1 MPDQSESAWRLPL
14 KLAVEGK
21 KSMKQ
26 QRNNGRRTGAPLALP
41 PTTQSPMPPGEA
53 VSSGRYGSSAG
64 INALAMAVA
73 AVLYCSTGTPVHA
86 ADAPAEPAAVA
97 GNDLQEIVVTA
108 SAQGVKK
115 LDASYNIVSVS
126 LDDIKNSNPASV
138 ADIFKLSPGVW
149 PESSGGQTGVN
160 IDVAGFPNG
169 GGDSPYFTTAING
182 SPLYGS
188 AALSFMDSSSLL
200 RFDDTVERVEIVQ
213 GGPSAI
219 FSNGQAGAT
228 ANFILRTG
236 SEKTTG
242 SVGFTY
248 GSEGSER
255 VDAFYSGKIIDGWY
269 GSIGGFYRV
278 SDGVRNPQYPSD
290 IGGQLTATL
299 KHDLDGGSVMFWYRN
314 LNDKNQ
320 WYADFPYI
328 VVNGKAQPYPGFN
341 QLNSTYNSK
350 QLQNFQ
356 IPSPSGGFW
365 NDDIS
370 NGRGAQ
376 MNYFG
381 SNLDLKFGDGWKI
394 SNTFLLDGG
403 WIPTNALVNNGN
415 PATLGAYLGT
425 LTLPAPL
432 TAGAVQAHYANGA
445 PVPLDTSVITEQVWQ
460 VRKKLMTLTD
470 EFRVAKELFD
480 GNTLTLGVY
489 AAHYTDNDAWSLSSN
504 VLMDNVPNASPIIL
518 QGVAG
523 GNIYN
528 VTSPQGIVSA
538 NGGYNILEQG
548 KATNV
553 AVYLS
558 DSWKINSWLLDASLR
573 VEHIDLQQQTTNLSP
588 KQMGSVFDLWDNAV
602 NLPNGTYS
610 YGREHNTMPTFS
622 VGANYEF
629 TDNMSAYVRVNDG
642 VFFDKFDDVRC
653 NVSGSSNGCP
663 ANPPLNTVRNYE
675 AGFKIQN
682 RYTYIDAAIY
692 DKEFKGIPYQ
702 PVNSEHVSIGPSSTY
717 GSTARGGRIVGS
729 VNPFADFDLQPVRDF
744 KITVNAEYERAH
756 YKDFAGCY
764 LYQAISGA
772 TICGSING
780 QPLAR
785 LPNFQI
791 RVTPSDTQTF
801 PWGSVTEYM
810 TYEHVGQHY
819 QDNTGLNPLGSYYDL
834 AAGIVTQLGDSW
846 EIRLAG
852 SNLTNQ
858 IGLTEGNA
866 RFGGNTA
873 QNGINFGRSILG
885 REGSIEIKYKF

>member
-1 MPDQSESAWRLPL
+1 MTQKTDRARRARLAQTREATLQLPGR
-14 KLAVEGK
+14 AV
-21 KSMKQ
+21 
-26 QRNNGRRTGAPLALP
+26 RN
-41 PTTQSPMPPGEA
+41 S
-53 VSSGRYGSSAG
+53 
-64 INALAMAVA
+64 VA
-73 AVLYCSTGTPVHA
+73 
-86 ADAPAEPAAVA
+86 AAVA
-97 GNDLQEIVVTA
+97 GILYCAGSAYAADEQTPAASTTTNTLDEIVVTA
-108 SAQGVKK
+108 SAQGVRK
-115 LDASYNIVSVS
+115 LDASYNIVSLS
-126 LDDIKNSNPASV
+126 LDEIKNSNPTSV
-138 ADIFKLSPGVW
+138 ADIFKNSPGIW
-149 PESSGGQTGVN
+149 PEASGGQTGVN

-169 GGDSPYFTTAING
+169 GGDSPYFTTMING

-188 AALSFMDSSSLL
+188 ADLSFMDSSSLL

-219 FSNGQAGAT
+219 FSSGQAGAT
-228 ANFILRTG
+228 ANFILKTG

-255 VDAFYSGKIIDGWY
+255 VDAFISGKIIDGWY

-278 SDGVRNPQYPSD
+278 SDGVRDPQYPSD

-299 KHDLDGGSVMFWYRN
+299 KHDLDGGSLMFWYRI
-314 LNDKNQ
+314 LSDKNQ

-328 VVNGKAQPYPGFN
+328 VVNGKPQPYPGFN
-341 QLNSTYNSK
+341 QLNNTYNSK

-356 IPSPSGGFW
+356 IPCPSGSFC

-381 SNLDLKFGDGWKI
+381 SNLDLKFGDGWSAK
-394 SNTFLLDGG
+394 NTFLWDGG
-403 WIPTNALVNNGN
+403 YIPTNALVNNGN
-415 PATLGAYLGT
+415 PTSLSAYLGT

-432 TAGAVQAHYANGA
+432 TQAALQAHYANGL
-445 PVPLDTSVITEQVWQ
+445 PVSGNTSVITEQVWQ
-460 VRKKLMTLTD
+460 VRKKIMNLTD
-470 EFRVAKELFD
+470 EFRIAKDLGF
-480 GNTLTLGVY
+480 GNTLTAGLYGAY
-489 AAHYTDNDAWSLSSN
+489 YTDNDAWSLGSN
-504 VLMDNVPNASPIIL
+504 VLMNNVPNASPIIV

-528 VTSPQGIVSA
+528 VTSPQGVLA

-548 KATNV
+548 SAINI
-553 AVYLS
+553 AAYLS
-558 DSWKINSWLLDASLR
+558 DSWKIDRWLFDVNAR
-573 VEHIDLQQQTTNLSP
+573 VEHINMHQQTTNLSAT
-588 KQMGSVFDLWDNAV
+588 QLGTNLDLWDNAV

-610 YGREHNTMPTFS
+610 HSGEVNTFPTFS

-629 TDNMSAYVRVNDG
+629 TDSMSAYVRINDG
-642 VFFDKFDDVRC
+642 VFFDNFDSVRC
-653 NVSGSSNGCP
+653 NVQEGNNGCP
-663 ANPPLNTVRNYE
+663 AKPPLNTVRNYE

-682 RYTYIDAAIY
+682 RYTYVDAAIY
-692 DKEFKGIPYQ
+692 DKEFTGILYQ
-702 PVNSEHVSIGPSSTY
+702 PINSEHQSLGPSATY

-729 VNPFADFDLQPVRDF
+729 VNPFADFDFQPLRDF
-744 KITVNAEYERAH
+744 KIAVNAEYEKAH
-756 YKDFAGCY
+756 YKGANGCFFF
-764 LYQAISGA
+764 QDITGA

-780 QPLAR
+780 VQLAR

-801 PWGSVTEYM
+801 SWGSVTEYV
-810 TYEHVGQHY
+810 TYEHIGQHF
-819 QDNTGLNPLGSYYDL
+819 QDNTGLNPLGTYYDL
-834 AAGIVTQLGDSW
+834 AAGIVGAIGDNW

-852 SNLTNQ
+852 TNLTNQ

-873 QNGINFGRSILG
+873 QGGVNFGRSILG
-885 REGSIEIKYKF
+885 REGNIELKYKF